1 MEITTFYPMENSIMK
16 SWNDHR
22 SDSHLKPFK
31 SSIVIFSSKN
41 FRPDVSDDKD
51 DDIKF
56 HEFVGKEGEGMT
68 GEVEQMDISQPEV
81 LSRVKREM
89 ARLRTKVDSQAV
101 ELREQ
106 EETIR
111 ALREQVMRYQAAE

>member
-1 MEITTFYPMENSIMK
+1 MI
-16 SWNDHR
+16 
-22 SDSHLKPFK
+22 
-31 SSIVIFSSKN
+31 
-41 FRPDVSDDKD
+41 
-51 DDIKF
+51 
-56 HEFVGKEGEGMT
+56 

-106 EETIR
+106 EENIR